1 MRTVTADQ
9 MELLATFSRRPSDDE
24 KVLIHSRGGIGRSP
38 ACALGV
44 YVARG
49 LPMREAIGVVLQGR
63 PGAEPNPLVVLTL
76 DEVLN
81 RNGQVWHDFH
91 TWAYEQEWW
100 HTRPKPDRSRTM
112 SQTRQALEG
121 QTHKKRPKQ

>member
-1 MRTVTADQ
+1 MRD
-9 MELLATFSRRPSDDE
+9 
-24 KVLIHSRGGIGRSP
+24 
-38 ACALGV
+38 
-44 YVARG
+44 
-49 LPMREAIGVVLQGR
+49 AIGVVLQDR
-63 PGAEPNPLVVLTL
+63 PGVEPNPLVVLTL

-100 HTRPKPDRSRTM
+100 HTRLKPDRSRTM